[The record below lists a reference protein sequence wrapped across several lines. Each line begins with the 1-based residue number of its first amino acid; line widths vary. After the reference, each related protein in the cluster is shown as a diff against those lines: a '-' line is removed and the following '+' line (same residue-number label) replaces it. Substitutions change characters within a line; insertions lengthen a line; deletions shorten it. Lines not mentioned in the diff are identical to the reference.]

1 MRGRFPRTTGEF
13 LEHGRVVV
21 LRCECGATTWIKPDN
36 LIQRLGR
43 EFDLYAG
50 YVELQAT
57 FPCDCGKLQ
66 MITFYNPFGRG
77 AFERVP
83 FDEAT
88 AGALEL
94 SAFALARDAAQ
105 EGVSQEEL
113 RRRRR
118 EVGGNRYRKF
128 GVRR

>member
-1 MRGRFPRTTGEF
+1 GEF
-13 LEHGRVVV
+13 LERGRIVV

-94 SAFALARDAAQ
+94 SAFALARDAAR